1 MFGNNFL
8 TLKTTLNSFLSVNMF
23 IESRSNS
30 LIQPQA
36 QLSKH
41 IIFEQSI
48 ILLAIRF
55 MRKNSI
61 EIAKKYKWYFYIA
74 F

>member
-55 MRKNSI
+55 MRK
-61 EIAKKYKWYFYIA
+61 KQH
-74 F
+74 